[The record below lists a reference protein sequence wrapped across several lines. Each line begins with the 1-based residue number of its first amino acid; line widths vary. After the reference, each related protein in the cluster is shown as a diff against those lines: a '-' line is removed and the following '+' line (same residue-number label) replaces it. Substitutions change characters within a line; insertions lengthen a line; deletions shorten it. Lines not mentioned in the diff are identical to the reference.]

1 MRIAP
6 VITLSPEQRTVLE
19 SQVRSRSLPLRVV
32 ERSRIVLFAAEGRQD
47 KDIAV
52 LLSMTPKKVSRWR
65 KRFLA
70 LSVAGLLQDAPRP
83 GRNPTISA
91 RLTQRVV
98 TMTTRQ
104 QPTNAT
110 HWSTRIMAA
119 AVGISEASVRR
130 IWHAHGLKP
139 HRVETFKI
147 SNDPAF
153 AEKLEDIVGLYLNP
167 PEHALVL
174 CVDEKSQIQAL
185 DRTQPGLP
193 LKRGRGATMTHDY
206 KRNGTAT
213 LFAALNAANGEVY
226 GLCQERHRH
235 QEWLKFLRLL
245 DQNMP
250 AHLELHLIGDNY
262 ATHKHS
268 CSDPNIR
275 ALCQAGNSSPYGNL
289 PSIFNNLGSWDP
301 LNIVWV
307 WSREDTPQG
316 FMFLL
321 PPRAGGCIYVLA
333 NPCGGVPAN
342 PIVPAN
348 PCNRAGN
355 APDPSVYQAKGQ
367 AAQTNRDQRL
377 LLHFPVA

>member
-1 MRIAP
+1 MRRAP
-6 VITLSPEQRTVLE
+6 VITLSPEQQTVLE
-19 SQVRSRSLPLRVV
+19 SQTRSRSLPLRVV
-32 ERSRIVLFAAEGRQD
+32 ERARIVLLAASGQQD
-47 KDIAV
+47 KEIAARMV
-52 LLSMTPKKVSRWR
+52 TTPKKVSRWR
-65 KRFLA
+65 KRFLT
-70 LSVAGLLQDAPRP
+70 LGMTGLLKDAPRP
-83 GRNPTISA
+83 GRKPTIGA

-104 QPTNAT
+104 RPSNAT
-110 HWSTRIMAA
+110 HWSTRTMAA

-130 IWHAHGLKP
+130 IWRAHGLKP

-245 DQNMP
+245 DQSMP
-250 AHLELHLIGDNY
+250 THLALHLIGDNY
-262 ATHKHS
+262 ATHKHPRVQRWLARHPRVHMHFTPTS
-268 CSDPNIR
+268 ASWLNMVERFFRDLTQNRLRRGVFRDLEELIMAIGTYIDRHNESPKPFIWTARASDILEKVKR
-275 ALCQAGNSSPYGNL
+275 ARRT
-289 PSIFNNLGSWDP
+289 
-301 LNIVWV
+301 LNT
-307 WSREDTPQG
+307 R
-316 FMFLL
+316 
-321 PPRAGGCIYVLA
+321 R
-333 NPCGGVPAN
+333 
-342 PIVPAN
+342 
-348 PCNRAGN
+348 
-355 APDPSVYQAKGQ
+355 SV
-367 AAQTNRDQRL
+367 
-377 LLHFPVA
+377 